1 MQTLDDRPDAGIPAT
16 VVVDGSASVRVE
28 PDEAFV
34 FLTLTKTEQTAGP
47 ALTDVAARGDALA
60 ALLDEL
66 EVPGSDR
73 STTGITVNEEFDH
86 TKDGRKAL
94 GYRATTTLSVRLTD
108 MKLIGTVVMRCT
120 EELDARIVG
129 PSWRVSPENPAW
141 LDAASRAAANAR
153 DKAAAYAAGLD
164 LKLGALLA
172 LTEATDPTDV
182 MARARRS
189 TLRAASGGS
198 DVPVETAEQEVTAT
212 IRATF
217 ALLPSL

>member
-1 MQTLDDRPDAGIPAT
+1 MQTVADRPDAGMPAT
-16 VVVDGSASVRVE
+16 VVVDGSASVRIE

-34 FLTLTKTEQTAGP
+34 FLTLTKTEPAAGP

-66 EVPGSDR
+66 KVPKTDR

-86 TKDGRKAL
+86 TKDGRRTL
-94 GYRATTTLSVRLTD
+94 GYRAAATLSVRLTD
-108 MKLIGTVVMRCT
+108 MELIGTVVMRST

-153 DKAAAYAAGLD
+153 EKAAAYAAGLD
-164 LKLGALLA
+164 LMLGAVLA

-182 MARARRS
+182 LARARRAPS
-189 TLRAASGGS
+189 RAASAGG

-217 ALLPSL
+217 ALLPSP